1 MILTAHVNHEG
12 QKVVAIIDD
21 ELLGRRIDGG
31 DVELKFD
38 SDFYRGERLE
48 SAQIL
53 AEIREAYMLNCAGEN
68 TIGFLKEHGLIEQQD
83 VAIIEGVPYVYVVF
97 SDRDEDDETLL

>member
-21 ELLGRRIDGG
+21 ELLGQRIDGG

-38 SDFYRGERLE
+38 SSFYQGKPADET
-48 SAQIL
+48 QIL
-53 AEIREAYMLNCAGEN
+53 KEISEAYMLNCAGEN
-68 TIGFLKEHGLIEQQD
+68 TIDFLKEHGLISHED
-83 VAIIEGVPYVYVVF
+83 INLIEGIPYVYVMF
-97 SDRDEDDETLL
+97 TPKEH

>member
-1 MILTAHVNHEG
+1 MILTSHVNHEG

-31 DVELKFD
+31 DIELKFD
-38 SDFYRGERLE
+38 SLFYQGEPMEEARILE
-48 SAQIL
+48 
-53 AEIREAYMLNCAGEN
+53 EIRTSYMLNCAGEK
-68 TIGFLKEHGLIEQQD
+68 TVLFLKEHGFVDYED

-97 SDRDEDDETLL
+97 SGKEEPE

>member
-31 DVELKFD
+31 EIELKFD
-38 SDFYRGERLE
+38 SDFYKGDPMAEAE
-48 SAQIL
+48 IL
-53 AEIREAYMLNCAGEN
+53 AQIREAYMLNCAGEN
-68 TIGFLKEHGLIEQQD
+68 TISFLKEHGFVDQQD

-97 SDRDEDDETLL
+97 SDRDKDDEDI

>member
-1 MILTAHVNHEG
+1 MILTAHVNHDG

-38 SDFYRGERLE
+38 SLFYKGDQMDE
-48 SAQIL
+48 ATIL
-53 AEIREAYMLNCAGEN
+53 REIRQAYMLNCAGER
-68 TIGFLKEHGLIEQQD
+68 TIAFLKEHGFVAHED
-83 VAIIEGVPYVYVVF
+83 VAIIEGVPYVYVIF
-97 SDRDEDDETLL
+97 SGKDDPEQ